1 MLPQC
6 FLASSAIDAESNE
19 LAMSTA
25 SDDRSWPSAR
35 QSTQQAGVH
44 LLQSPLE
51 SKTLVFSPWVSPLSN
66 PSPIHRNK
74 TQKKKNEK
82 RYGKTG
88 VFQQHQGHL
97 WSTSSVPK
105 VNENSPT
112 RLAGILC
119 NLASKWSNAV
129 QKILSQFWWW
139 SVLVQ
144 NPVACLH
151 VKNSKIVSSHAV
163 SCQMNLHTSV

>member
-74 TQKKKNEK
+74 TQKKKREK
-82 RYGKTG
+82 IWKNWC
-88 VFQQHQGHL
+88 F
-97 WSTSSVPK
+97 
-105 VNENSPT
+105 PT
-112 RLAGILC
+112 APRPLMVHFFC
-119 NLASKWSNAV
+119 TKSERKFTHKASRNT
-129 QKILSQFWWW
+129 LQFGLQMIECCSKDPF
-139 SVLVQ
+139 SVLMMVGSCAK
-144 NPVACLH
+144 PSGLLACQ
-151 VKNSKIVSSHAV
+151 K
-163 SCQMNLHTSV
+163 

>member
-51 SKTLVFSPWVSPLSN
+51 SKTLVFPHGFPLCQIL
-66 PSPIHRNK
+66 PQYTETRH
-74 TQKKKNEK
+74 KKKKREK
-82 RYGKTG
+82 IWKNWC
-88 VFQQHQGHL
+88 F
-97 WSTSSVPK
+97 
-105 VNENSPT
+105 PT
-112 RLAGILC
+112 APRPLMVHFFC
-119 NLASKWSNAV
+119 TKSERKFTHKASRNT
-129 QKILSQFWWW
+129 LQFGLQMIECCSKDPF
-139 SVLVQ
+139 SVLMMVGSCAK
-144 NPVACLH
+144 PSGLLACQ
-151 VKNSKIVSSHAV
+151 K
-163 SCQMNLHTSV
+163 